1 MTTSFSSVP
10 RPQAVEAA
18 LPMLLRQLRLAR
30 IRSHWQSIAS
40 QAEAEGWSHSQF
52 LYSLCEQEVE
62 QRQQAR
68 QQRLL
73 RAAHLP
79 WSKAL
84 ADYDHGGRIGRA
96 SCRERV

>member
-1 MTTSFSSVP
+1 MPADGVTC
-10 RPQAVEAA
+10 
-18 LPMLLRQLRLAR
+18 
-30 IRSHWQSIAS
+30 SHWQSIAS

-52 LYSLCEQEVE
+52 LYALCEQEVE

-73 RAAHLP
+73 RAAQLP

-84 ADYDHGGRIGRA
+84 ADRKSTRLNSSHSSVSRMPSSA
-96 SCRERV
+96 